1 MKNFTYH
8 QPTTVAMALPLLDEQ
23 WDKTEL
29 LAGGTDLLDRQKEYV
44 SQPDKVVSL
53 TGIDGPFREIRS
65 LAPPGNFAPS
75 VTIGAGVKLAFIAE
89 SSLLGAYP
97 ALTSAAAQ
105 IAGPQIRN
113 MGTLGGSLCQRNR
126 CWYFRDEHV
135 TCLLKKGGRKCYA
148 QEGEN
153 QFHAIFTQG
162 HPCVIVHPSTLA
174 PPLIALGATA
184 EIVGPKGS
192 REVALEKFYHAPV
205 KDPQREHTLA
215 PNEILVSVT
224 IPTPAGVPQGA
235 KLHNASYEVKQ
246 RETCEWPLVQASVAF
261 HFERGGKVAK
271 GVRVVLGHV
280 APTPL
285 LSESAAKALEGK
297 EITEATASAAGEAAT
312 EGARPL
318 SQNAYKV
325 QLLKVAVK
333 RATLLAAG
341 AKPYWEH

>member
-1 MKNFTYH
+1 MKL
-8 QPTTVAMALPLLDEQ
+8 VD
-23 WDKTEL
+23 
-29 LAGGTDLLDRQKEYV
+29 
-44 SQPDKVVSL
+44 
-53 TGIDGPFREIRS
+53 
-65 LAPPGNFAPS
+65 
-75 VTIGAGVKLAFIAE
+75 IAE
-89 SSLLGAYP
+89 SKLLAAYP

-135 TCLLKKGGRKCYA
+135 NCLLKGGRKCFA

-153 QFHAIFTQG
+153 QYHAIFTQG

-184 EIVGPKGS
+184 EIVGPKGK
-192 REVALEKFYHAPV
+192 REVPVEKLFQAPV
-205 KDPQREHTLA
+205 KETQREHTLA
-215 PNEILVSVT
+215 PNEILVSVK
-224 IPTPAGVPQGA
+224 IAPACRSSRGSR
-235 KLHNASYEVKQ
+235 NASYEVKQ
-246 RETCEWPLVQASVAF
+246 KETSDWPLVQASVAF
-261 HFERGGKVAK
+261 HFEQGGKVAK

-285 LSESAAKALEGK
+285 VSEAAAKALEGK
-297 EITEATASAAGEAAT
+297 EVTEATASAAGEAAG
-312 EGARPL
+312 EGVRPL

-333 RATLLAAG
+333 RAVLTGRGREDVLGGLSHDELPQVPRAAVHSPAIEG
-341 AKPYWEH
+341 DGRPRRGVRERPRLSRTG

>member
-8 QPTTVAMALPLLDEQ
+8 RPATIQQALPLLGEK
-23 WDKTEL
+23 WGPTEL

-44 SQPDKVVSL
+44 SQPDQVVSL
-53 TGIDGPFREIRS
+53 TGLGGVFREMAVAVPDADRSPFATIGGGVRLVEIAENPS
-65 LAPPGNFAPS
+65 LAH
-75 VTIGAGVKLAFIAE
+75 
-89 SSLLGAYP
+89 AYP
-97 ALTSAAAQ
+97 ALTSAAGQ

-135 TCLLKKGGRKCYA
+135 NCLLKGGRKCFA

-153 QFHAIFTQG
+153 QYHAIFTQG

-184 EIVGPKGS
+184 QIVGPKGQ
-192 REVALEKFYHAPV
+192 RELPVEKLYQALV
-205 KDPQREHTLA
+205 KETQREHTLA
-215 PNEILVSVT
+215 PNEILVSVK
-224 IPTPAGVPQGA
+224 IAPPRRLA
-235 KLHNASYEVKQ
+235 NASYEVKQ
-246 RETCEWPLVQASVAF
+246 RETNEWPLVQAVVAF
-261 HFERGGKVAK
+261 RLDGKTARD
-271 GVRVVLGHV
+271 VRVVLGHV

-285 LSESAAKALEGK
+285 VSESAAKALEGK
-297 EITEATASAAGEAAT
+297 EITEETAAAAGEAAT

-318 SQNAYKV
+318 SQNEYKV

-341 AKPYWEH
+341 AKPYW

>member
-8 QPTTVAMALPLLDEQ
+8 QPTTVAMALPLLDAE
-23 WDKTEL
+23 WGKTEL

-44 SQPDKVVSL
+44 SQPEKVVSL
-53 TGIDGPFREIRS
+53 NGIGGEFREIHAAVGS
-65 LAPPGNFAPS
+65 AKVF
-75 VTIGAGVKLAFIAE
+75 VGAGVKLVDIVE

-97 ALTSAAAQ
+97 AFTSAAAQ

-135 TCLLKKGGRKCYA
+135 KCLLKGGRKCFA

-153 QFHAIFTQG
+153 EFHAIFTQG

-184 EIVGPKGS
+184 EIAGPKGK
-192 REVALEKFYHAPV
+192 REIAVEKMYQAPV
-205 KDPQREHTLA
+205 KETQREHTLA
-215 PNEILVSVT
+215 PNEVLVSVT
-224 IPTPAGVPQGA
+224 IAPKVPAGA
-235 KLHNASYEVKQ
+235 TLRNASYEVKQ
-246 RETCEWPLVQASVAF
+246 RETNEWPLVQASVAF
-261 HFERGGKVAK
+261 YYERGSKLAR

-285 LSESAAKALEGK
+285 VSETASTALEGK
-297 EITEATASAAGEAAT
+297 EITETTASAAGEAAC

-333 RATLLAAG
+333 RAVLLAAG
-341 AKPYWEH
+341 AKPYWEG

>member
-1 MKNFTYH
+1 M
-8 QPTTVAMALPLLDEQ
+8 
-23 WDKTEL
+23 
-29 LAGGTDLLDRQKEYV
+29 
-44 SQPDKVVSL
+44 
-53 TGIDGPFREIRS
+53 
-65 LAPPGNFAPS
+65 LAP
-75 VTIGAGVKLAFIAE
+75 
-89 SSLLGAYP
+89 YP

-135 TCLLKKGGRKCYA
+135 NCLLKGGRKCFA

-153 QFHAIFTQG
+153 QYHAIFTQG

-174 PPLIALGATA
+174 PPLIAFGAVA
-184 EIVGPKGS
+184 EIVGPKGK
-192 REVALEKFYHAPV
+192 REVPIEKLYHAPV
-205 KDPQREHTLA
+205 KETQREHTLA
-215 PNEILVSVT
+215 PNEILVSVKFA
-224 IPTPAGVPQGA
+224 PAVPPNSRLA
-235 KLHNASYEVKQ
+235 NASYEVKHK
-246 RETCEWPLVQASVAF
+246 ESSDWPLVQASVAF
-261 HFERGGKVAK
+261 HTDGKVAK

-285 LSESAAKALEGK
+285 ISESAAKALEGK
-297 EITEATASAAGEAAT
+297 EITEATASAAGEAAV

-333 RATLLAAG
+333 RAVLTATG
-341 AKPYWEH
+341 AKKYWEEKP

>member
-8 QPTTVAMALPLLDEQ
+8 QPTTIALALPLLDEQ
-23 WDKTEL
+23 WGKTEL

-53 TGIDGPFREIRS
+53 GGLGGAFREIS
-65 LAPPGNFAPS
+65 AAPNA
-75 VTIGAGVKLAFIAE
+75 VTIGAGVKLADIAE
-89 SSLLGAYP
+89 SKLLAAYP
-97 ALTSAAAQ
+97 AFTSAAAQ

-135 TCLLKKGGRKCYA
+135 NCLLKGGRKCFA

-153 QFHAIFTQG
+153 QYHAIFTQG

-174 PPLIALGATA
+174 PPLIALGAVA
-184 EIVGPKGS
+184 EIVGPKGK
-192 REVALEKFYHAPV
+192 REVPVEKLFQAPV
-205 KDPQREHTLA
+205 KETQREHTLA
-215 PNEILVSVT
+215 PNEILVAVKFA
-224 IPTPAGVPQGA
+224 PVPQA
-235 KLHNASYEVKQ
+235 SKLANASYEVKQ
-246 RETCEWPLVQASVAF
+246 KETSDWPLVQASVAF
-261 HFERGGKVAK
+261 HFDQGSKLAK

-285 LSESAAKALEGK
+285 VSDGAAKALEGK
-297 EITEATASAAGEAAT
+297 EVTEATASAAAAAAV
-312 EGARPL
+312 EGVRPL
-318 SQNAYKV
+318 SQNEYKV

-333 RATLLAAG
+333 RAALLAAC
-341 AKPYWEH
+341 AKPYWEG

>member
-8 QPTTVAMALPLLDEQ
+8 QPATLQLALPLLDEQ
-23 WDKTEL
+23 WGKTEL

-44 SQPDKVVSL
+44 SQPERVVSL
-53 TGIDGPFREIRS
+53 TALGGPFREIS
-65 LAPPGNFAPS
+65 SMQPPGGLPV
-75 VTIGAGVKLAFIAE
+75 VTIGAGTKLADVAE
-89 SSLLGAYP
+89 SKLLGAYP
-97 ALTSAAAQ
+97 ALTAAAAQ

-135 TCLLKKGGRKCYA
+135 QCLLKGGRKCFA

-153 QFHAIFTQG
+153 QYHAIFTQG

-184 EIVGPKGS
+184 QVVGPKGT
-192 REVALEKFYHAPV
+192 REVSVEKLFQAPV
-205 KDPQREHTLA
+205 KETQREHTLA

-224 IPTPAGVPQGA
+224 IAPKAPAGA
-235 KLHNASYEVKQ
+235 RLANASYEVKQ
-246 RETCEWPLVQASVAF
+246 KETSDWPLVQASVAF
-261 HFERGGKVAK
+261 QFDGKTARGA
-271 GVRVVLGHV
+271 RIVLGHV

-285 LSESAAKALEGK
+285 VSEAAAKAIEGK
-297 EITEATASAAGEAAT
+297 EITEATATAAGEAAA

-333 RATLLAAG
+333 RAVLTAAG
-341 AKPYWEH
+341 AKKYWEEKP

>member
-8 QPTTVAMALPLLDEQ
+8 RPTTIQQALPLLD
-23 WDKTEL
+23 DKWGPTEL

-53 TGIDGPFREIRS
+53 SEIGGSFREIALS
-65 LAPPGNFAPS
+65 FPPGRFPPA
-75 VTIGAGVKLAFIAE
+75 VTIGAGVRLSEIAE
-89 SSLLGAYP
+89 KAEIP
-97 ALTSAAAQ
+97 AALRTAAAI

-113 MGTLGGSLCQRNR
+113 MATLGGNLCQRNR

-135 TCLLKKGGRKCYA
+135 NCLLKGGRKCFA

-153 QFHAIFTQG
+153 QYHAIFTQG

-174 PPLIALGATA
+174 PVLIALGATA
-184 EIVGPKGS
+184 EIVGPKGK
-192 REVALEKFYHAPV
+192 RVVPVEKLFQAPV
-205 KDPQREHTLA
+205 KETQREHLLA
-215 PNEILVSVT
+215 PNEVLVSVT
-224 IPTPAGVPQGA
+224 IPVTVPQFA
-235 KLHNASYEVKQ
+235 RWHNASYEVKQ
-246 RETCEWPLVQASVAF
+246 RETSEWPLVQAAVVYHTEEDS
-261 HFERGGKVAK
+261 KLAK

-285 LSESAAKALEGK
+285 VSEAAAKALEGK
-297 EITEATASAAGEAAT
+297 EVTEVTATAAGEAAI

-318 SQNAYKV
+318 SQNEYKV

-333 RATLLAAG
+333 RAALLAAG
-341 AKPYWEH
+341 VKPYWE

>member
-8 QPTTVAMALPLLDEQ
+8 QPATLQLALPLLDEQ
-23 WDKTEL
+23 WGKTEL

-44 SQPDKVVSL
+44 SQPERVVSL
-53 TGIDGPFREIRS
+53 TALGGPFREIS
-65 LAPPGNFAPS
+65 SMQPPGGLPV
-75 VTIGAGVKLAFIAE
+75 VTIGAGTKLADVAE
-89 SSLLGAYP
+89 SKLLGAYP
-97 ALTSAAAQ
+97 ALTAAAAQ

-135 TCLLKKGGRKCYA
+135 QCLLKGGRKCFA

-153 QFHAIFTQG
+153 QYHAIFTQG

-184 EIVGPKGS
+184 QVVGPKGT
-192 REVALEKFYHAPV
+192 REVSVEKLFQAPV
-205 KDPQREHTLA
+205 KETQREHTLA

-224 IPTPAGVPQGA
+224 IAPKAPAGA
-235 KLHNASYEVKQ
+235 RLANASYEVKQ
-246 RETCEWPLVQASVAF
+246 KETSDWPLVQASVAF
-261 HFERGGKVAK
+261 QFDGKTAR

-285 LSESAAKALEGK
+285 VSDSAAKALEGK
-297 EITEATASAAGEAAT
+297 EVTEATAAAAGEAAA

-333 RATLLAAG
+333 RAVLTAAG
-341 AKPYWEH
+341 AKKYWEEKP